1 MAEVKMIADGKY
13 IEGFA
18 AGYTSCEENLYKS
31 YGVSGMEELVK
42 NIRKEMLEEMKL
54 FTETHFCSFTAD
66 RKMLFDNN
74 GIWSDVYKEFGI

>member
-1 MAEVKMIADGKY
+1 MGDINMLADAKY
-13 IEGFA
+13 LEGFA
-18 AGYTSCEENLYKS
+18 QGYSKCEENLYKS
-31 YGVSGMEELVK
+31 YKVSGMQELVQ